1 MVPLERKQQLKSFS
15 SVYSRFRLN
24 LEDKFYVFDGEILA
38 DTWTQVVLIYNG
50 VHGGV
55 RLHVNGEAKNMEEK
69 ETNHKIKNFGGVV
82 IGRRYV
88 ETDQGYCSTMVDELM
103 LWNRSLTSQEAEH
116 LITLY

>member
-1 MVPLERKQQLKSFS
+1 
-15 SVYSRFRLN
+15 
-24 LEDKFYVFDGEILA
+24 
-38 DTWTQVVLIYNG
+38 
-50 VHGGV
+50 
-55 RLHVNGEAKNMEEK
+55 MEEK